1 MAIINFGINFHR
13 SVLRKYYENAITP
26 VVTNNQYEG
35 EIKEFGDRLRLL
47 SFLHDI
53 SLTTYTAGSNMSV
66 QTLYDTSE
74 ELVIDQQK
82 YYNFAI
88 DKVEELY
95 TYGSDIAEAL
105 LENAAKELIKTV

>member
-1 MAIINFGINFHR
+1 MAITNFGINFHG

-53 SLTTYTAGSNMSV
+53 QMSDYSAGTDMGVQSLF
-66 QTLYDTSE
+66 DTSE
-74 ELVIDQQK
+74 ELVINQQK

-88 DKVEELY
+88 DKVEELF
-95 TYGSDIAEAL
+95 TYGSDMAEAL
-105 LENAAKELIKTV
+105 LENSAKELI